1 MKYLIGFAGAIIT
14 MVVLKLLVDYVNS
27 EFIIGWLCSIGY
39 YIARDAYEEFK
50 S

>member
-14 MVVLKLLVDYVNS
+14 MVVLKLLVNFTIG
-27 EFIIGWLCSIGY
+27 EFMTGWLCSMGY